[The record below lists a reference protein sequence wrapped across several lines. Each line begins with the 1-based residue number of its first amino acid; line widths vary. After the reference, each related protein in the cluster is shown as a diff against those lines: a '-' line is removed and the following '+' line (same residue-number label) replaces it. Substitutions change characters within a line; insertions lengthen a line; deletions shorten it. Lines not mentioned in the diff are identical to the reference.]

1 MYICSN
7 DKNDFEEQLETSK
20 SFWKDPP
27 IIVKAIGLNNE
38 FYGACP
44 YMIALAFFQLL
55 NEIGEK
61 IDTYPD
67 QYQMSIQF
75 ENIIVEG
82 KITHQ
87 QMQSGKE
94 YNISIGQEMCKAVFN
109 EFFTRLCKHY
119 HNRNTQVEVKEVI
132 R

>member
-1 MYICSN
+1 MFIFAH
-7 DKNDFEEQLETSK
+7 DKDSFEDQLKTSEP
-20 SFWKDPP
+20 FWKCPP

-44 YMIALAFFQLL
+44 YVIALAFFQLL
-55 NEIGEK
+55 DEISEK

-67 QYQMSIQF
+67 QYQISIQF
-75 ENIIVEG
+75 EDLIVEG
-82 KITHQ
+82 KISHQ

-94 YNISIGQEMCKAVFN
+94 YNISIGQEMYKAVFN
-109 EFFTRLCKHY
+109 EFFVRLCKQY
-119 HNRNTQVEVKEVI
+119 KNRNTWVSTKEVI